1 MRKIYRAGAIFLV
14 LVFLIIPFTITN
26 AAGLSEI
33 LFITLK
39 INGQPIYVDTNP
51 YIKQN
56 RTFVPIR
63 FIAEAFNM
71 DVEWIQDEKKAVLKD
86 ESITIEMW
94 LDSDRI
100 LVNGEEIILDAG
112 IEGKNGRTMV
122 PIRFF
127 AELMGFTVA
136 WDDSTYSV
144 LMNKEG
150 ADIPASSLLNRPYTD
165 EDIIWLARIVHV
177 EGRDL
182 SLEGK
187 VAIANVVL
195 NRTKCPDF
203 PNTVYDVIFDTEYS
217 KQFPPAH
224 KPGFTEMVPDKTC
237 VIAAKMALEGI
248 NNIDKCLYFNN
259 KPFKGKADDL
269 YKVIDG
275 EYFYF

>member
-1 MRKIYRAGAIFLV
+1 MKNLHNAAVVFTVLV
-14 LVFLIIPFTITN
+14 LLTTQLFITN
-26 AAGLSEI
+26 ASGLSEV

-39 INGQPIYVDTNP
+39 INGQPLYVDTNP
-51 YIKQN
+51 YIRQN
-56 RTFVPIR
+56 RTYVPIR

-71 DVEWIQDEKKAVLKD
+71 EVEWIQDEQKAVLKD

-94 LDSDRI
+94 IGSNRI
-100 LVNGEEIILDAG
+100 LVNSEEKIIDAC

-136 WDDSTYSV
+136 WDDYTYSV
-144 LMNKEG
+144 LMSKEG
-150 ADIPASSLLNRPYTD
+150 ADIPASSLLSRPYTD
-165 EDIIWLARIVHV
+165 EDIIWLARIVHA
-177 EGRDL
+177 EGLNL

-195 NRTKCPDF
+195 NRTKNPGF
-203 PNTVYDVIFDTEYS
+203 PNTVYEVIYDTEHS

-224 KPGFTEMVPDKTC
+224 KPGFTELVPDKSC

-248 NNIDKCLYFNN
+248 NNIDKCLFFNHT
-259 KPFKGKADDL
+259 PFRGKANDL
-269 YKVIDG
+269 YKIFDG

>member
-1 MRKIYRAGAIFLV
+1 MRKVHKAGAVLLV
-14 LVFLIIPFTITN
+14 LVILITPFTTTDT
-26 AAGLSEI
+26 AGLSET

-39 INGQPIYVDTNP
+39 INGQPLYVDTNP

-63 FIAEAFNM
+63 FIAEAFHM
-71 DVEWIQDEKKAVLKD
+71 DVEWIQEEQKAVLKD
-86 ESITIEMW
+86 ESRIIEMW
-94 LDSDRI
+94 IGSSRI
-100 LVNGEEIILDAG
+100 LVNNEEKIIDAG

-127 AELMGFTVA
+127 AELMDFTVT

-144 LMNKEG
+144 LMSKEG

-165 EDIIWLARIVHV
+165 EDIIWLARIIHA
-177 EGRDL
+177 EGLNL
-182 SLEGK
+182 SLEVK

-195 NRTKCPDF
+195 NRTKDPGFPD
-203 PNTVYDVIFDTEYS
+203 TVHGVIFDTEHS

-224 KPGFTEMVPDKTC
+224 KPGFTELMPDKIC

-248 NNIDKCLYFNN
+248 NNIDRCLFFND
-259 KPFKGKADDL
+259 KPFQGKEKDL
-269 YKVIDG
+269 YRIIEG
-275 EYFYF
+275 EHFYF